1 MVHTVSVMILTHNW
15 LTLGLGVNYTEED
28 ESEDL
33 GLYVYETGKLM
44 IDLG

>member
-1 MVHTVSVMILTHNW
+1 MVHTVCVMILNHNW
-15 LTLGLGVNYTEED
+15 LTLGLGMNYTEED
-28 ESEDL
+28 ESKDL